1 MPKKRSGSVVV
12 GDLLAAPGECVR
24 GPLPV
29 AALPGQGMLEL
40 PVAIFNGAR
49 PGPRVWLSAAIH
61 GDEIN
66 GVEVVR
72 EVAEAIDPAKLSGS
86 VIAVPVV
93 NVFGFFA
100 RSRYTPDRRDIN
112 RSFPGT
118 PRGSLASRLAA
129 LFMREVASQCDLG
142 IDLHTGGEN
151 RTNVPQIR
159 CDLTDREQRRLARAF
174 GAPVM
179 LHNRPKKGT
188 LRHACA
194 QRKLPVLLYEAGEP
208 HRFGRRSVRAGVH
221 GIKRVMQA
229 LDMYAW
235 RLEAPKHAPSE
246 YWSSRWVR
254 SPKAGLFR
262 SANVLGKEV
271 TSGEVLGTVGD
282 ALGETLVDVRAPF
295 DGFVLGGAI
304 GPIVHQGDA
313 LLHVASRRKPK
324 RI

>member
-1 MPKKRSGSVVV
+1 MPKKHSGALTV
-12 GDLLAAPGECVR
+12 GDLIAHPGETVR
-24 GPLPV
+24 GALPV

-40 PVAIFNGAR
+40 PLAIFNGAR
-49 PGPRVWLSAAIH
+49 PGPRLWLSAAIH

-72 EVAEAIDPAKLSGS
+72 QVADVIDPAKLAGT

-100 RSRYTPDRRDIN
+100 RSRYTPDRKDIN

-118 PRGSLASRLAA
+118 TRGSLASRLAA
-129 LFMREVASQCDLG
+129 LFMREIVSQCEFG

-174 GAPVM
+174 GAPLM

-188 LRHACA
+188 LRGACA
-194 QRKLPVLLYEAGEP
+194 QRNIPVLLYEAGEP
-208 HRFGRRSVRAGVH
+208 HRFGDRSVRAGVH

-229 LDMYAW
+229 LNMYAW
-235 RLEAPKHAPSE
+235 RLTRPEAPDE
-246 YWSSRWVR
+246 FWSSRWVR
-254 SPKAGLFR
+254 SPRSGLFR
-262 SANVLGKEV
+262 RVATMGQQVVE
-271 TSGEVLGTVGD
+271 GEVLGTVGD
-282 ALGETLVDVRAPF
+282 ALGERMVEVRAPF
-295 DGFVLGGAI
+295 DGRILGGAV

-313 LLHVASRRKPK
+313 LLHIASKRKPK
-324 RI
+324 RL